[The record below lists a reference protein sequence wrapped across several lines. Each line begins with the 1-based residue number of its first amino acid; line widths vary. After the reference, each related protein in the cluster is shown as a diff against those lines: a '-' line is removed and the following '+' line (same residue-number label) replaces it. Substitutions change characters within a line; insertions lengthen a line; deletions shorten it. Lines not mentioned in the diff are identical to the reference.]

1 MDTQNQ
7 SWFDRRIY
15 RSRHERMVGGVA
27 GGLGAYLGIDPTLI
41 RILFVFLTLAGSGI
55 GLLAYLIMWI
65 VVPKAPLDAETTVDD
80 LPRSAADIPPKP
92 PSWAD

>member
-7 SWFDRRIY
+7 SWLGRRIY

-27 GGLGAYLGIDPTLI
+27 GGLGAYLGIDSTLV
-41 RILFVFLTLAGSGI
+41 RILFVFLTLAGGGI
-55 GLLAYLIMWI
+55 GLLAYLILWI
-65 VVPKAPLDAETTVDD
+65 VVPKAPLDEVSAVDD